1 MVIAELPKWV
11 GRYLVYQRQADVSV
25 DRLAELLPT
34 PDRRAVVGATRT
46 HLRHGPPPLA
56 PTDTSD
62 SGGPDLA
69 PFEELA
75 VEGLTVRHPVSG
87 RGIRGVD
94 LVVHRGELVVITGP
108 VGSGKSTLLRAL
120 LGLVGTDDGTIRW
133 NGVPVGDP
141 STVLVPPRAAYLPQV
156 PRLFSEPL
164 GNTILLGAPGGGLDH
179 ALWLTCLDEDLA
191 RMPDGT
197 GTVIG
202 PRGLR
207 LSGGQIQRAGA
218 ARALVR
224 SPQVLVVDDL
234 SSALDVETEAR
245 LWDRVGDGG
254 FTTALL
260 VSHRTQVLERAD
272 KVVVL
277 DSGRVVEPV

>member
-1 MVIAELPKWV
+1 VT
-11 GRYLVYQRQADVSV
+11 V
-25 DRLAELLPT
+25 D
-34 PDRRAVVGATRT
+34 
-46 HLRHGPPPLA
+46 
-56 PTDTSD
+56 
-62 SGGPDLA
+62 
-69 PFEELA
+69 
-75 VEGLTVRHPVSG
+75 
-87 RGIRGVD
+87 
-94 LVVHRGELVVITGP
+94 
-108 VGSGKSTLLRAL
+108 
-120 LGLVGTDDGTIRW
+120 
-133 NGVPVGDP
+133 DP

-164 GNTILLGAPGGGLDH
+164 GSTILLGASGEGLEH
-179 ALWLTCLDEDLA
+179 ALWLTCLDEDLG

-224 SPQVLVVDDL
+224 SPQLLVVDDL

-260 VSHRTQVLERAD
+260 VSHRRQVLERAD
-272 KVVVL
+272 RVVVL
-277 DSGRVVEPV
+277 DSGRVVEAV